1 MVLDPHCIGLIAH
14 VETFYL
20 VVPTSEMHARTLHVL
35 LQQSHL
41 FTLDLTL
48 PSLLRFNTFTR
59 NFRHWVR
66 SVLFDRQTDMV
77 GIDLPEP

>member
-48 PSLLRFNTFTR
+48 PSMLRFLHFYAQFQTLGP
-59 NFRHWVR
+59 VR
-66 SVLFDRQTDMV
+66 VV
-77 GIDLPEP
+77 